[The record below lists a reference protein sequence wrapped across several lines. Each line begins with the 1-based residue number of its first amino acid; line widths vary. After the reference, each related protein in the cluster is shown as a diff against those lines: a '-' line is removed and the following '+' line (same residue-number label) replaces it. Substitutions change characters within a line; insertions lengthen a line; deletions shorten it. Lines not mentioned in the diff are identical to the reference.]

1 MHEWLGD
8 HDLRETRIKMVVFAC
23 VVLEARLSQ
32 EAARRDEAIDC
43 PLRLLMPSNI
53 EGGEIGKELEI
64 AVGQMVMDPP
74 GHGLP
79 RRTGP
84 KTVDQPGHYDACDR
98 AHAAVRA
105 APIPG
110 MTSPV
115 LLIRGAAEPVGA
127 AKGVDLRRPV
137 GRADSQAP
145 ECRLQRF
152 QEIFAKTAAGGD
164 REIEI
169 IGEVRHSFDCGDL
182 AVKKVAHEEG
192 PG

>member
-1 MHEWLGD
+1 MRKGFGD
-8 HDLRETRIKMVVFAC
+8 HDLRETRIKMAVFAR
-23 VVLEARLSQ
+23 VVVEARLSQ

-43 PLRLLMPSNI
+43 ALGSLMPPNI
-53 EGGEIGKELEI
+53 KGGEIGEELEI
-64 AVGQMVMDPP
+64 AVGQVVMDPP

-79 RRTGP
+79 CRTGP
-84 KTVDQPGHYDACDR
+84 ETVDQPGHYDACDR

-105 APIPG
+105 APIPR

-115 LLIRGAAEPVGA
+115 LLIRGTAEPVGA

-137 GRADSQAP
+137 GRADRYAP

-164 REIEI
+164 CEIEI
-169 IGEVRHSFDCGDL
+169 LGGRFAMPSIAAISL
-182 AVKKVAHEEG
+182 
-192 PG
+192 